1 MLLQMSRVFP
11 LKNADECDKTLSTY
25 LAVRGKGGP
34 PDLPNDDRARG
45 TASEMRRGRTPGPSG
60 VAHDRASLDHLRRL
74 KTKFRVLPRSA
85 RRETIDFGT
94 ELIEEQKT
102 SPLAARFIDDG

>member
-1 MLLQMSRVFP
+1 MMIAHGARHQKCAEAGL
-11 LKNADECDKTLSTY
+11 
-25 LAVRGKGGP
+25 
-34 PDLPNDDRARG
+34 PDPA
-45 TASEMRRGRTPGPSG
+45 G

-94 ELIEEQKT
+94 ELIEERKT